1 MMFTVLLYIP
11 LVMMILFSFL
21 TVESFA
27 QWTIPNSDTINNQ
40 KINFST
46 YESNDSNLKIDYPS
60 DWILIENSSSSIEFR
75 PQQQVNQGRACKN
88 ECYSFSIKVYNNA
101 IHCR

>member
-1 MMFTVLLYIP
+1 MFTVLLYIP
-11 LVMMILFSFL
+11 FVMMILFSFL

-27 QWTIPNSDTINNQ
+27 QWTIPNSDSINNQ

-60 DWILIENSSSSIEFR
+60 DWILIENSSSNIEFR
-75 PQQQVNQGRACKN
+75 PQTTSQSG
-88 ECYSFSIKVYNNA
+88 ESL
-101 IHCR
+101 